1 MSNDASK
8 VSTGKPKKA
17 GAIFRAPKGTTLP
30 TTANATLDAA
40 FVALGYCSEDGLV
53 NANSAEMESVK
64 AWGGDTVLYFQN
76 GKDDTFNWTMI
87 EAMNPNVLKTV
98 YGNDNVTVDQT
109 TGDIAIKANSDEQEE
124 SSYVIDMIMINGALK
139 RVVIPAGKVTEVGEV
154 TYKDDKAIGY
164 ETTVACTPDSEGNT
178 HYEYIHFPV

>member
-17 GAIFRAPKGTTLP
+17 GAIYRAPKGTTLP
-30 TTANATLDAA
+30 TTASGTLDNA
-40 FVALGYCSEDGLV
+40 FVPLGYCSEDGLV
-53 NANSAEMESVK
+53 NANSAEMDSVK

-76 GKDDTFNWTMI
+76 GKDDTFKFTMI
-87 EAMNPNVLKTV
+87 EALNVNVLKTV
-98 YGNDNVTVDQT
+98 YGNENVTVDGT
-109 TGDIAIKANSDEQEE
+109 TGDITIKANSEEQEE
-124 SSYVIDMIMINGALK
+124 SSYVIDMIMTNGALK

-154 TYKDDKAIGY
+154 TYKDDEAIGY

-178 HYEYIHFPV
+178 HYEYIHFAA